1 MTQWH
6 AKKNSITLLIGLV
19 FTLVVLIPS
28 AAWSSD
34 LPKIKLKVAQA
45 MLPKDSLTH
54 KLIVEMCENVTK
66 RTDGKITWRVFGP
79 EIGDWTELER
89 MTMKGAIDM
98 QFNAW
103 DTSLDQRWN
112 AVYLPFLVSTWDDV
126 RRVYAPNGVF
136 DKLGAEWAADGGLHY
151 MGTWLNNLGSIGLK
165 KEAVLSP
172 EEAKGVKLRT
182 PPMDIFKCYVEK
194 MGFTTVTIPWA
205 ETPTAIST
213 GVADGWVG
221 SGAVY
226 MYNLFRDVANTMI
239 VTYEFGEMWSVS
251 FNPKK
256 WNKLPK
262 EYQTIIQEE
271 TNKVILKRLGQVEA
285 EENEYQAKLKAHGW
299 NVIDMA
305 KDHPEKL
312 NLWKKQCRECWDL
325 YTPILGDET
334 MKKLKD
340 MVGM

>member
-1 MTQWH
+1 MTGKTRRWRL
-6 AKKNSITLLIGLV
+6 ALGLALISAMVV
-19 FTLVVLIPS
+19 FAF
-28 AAWSSD
+28 AAQAAD

-45 MLPKDSLTH
+45 MMPKDSLTH

-66 RTDGKITWRVFGP
+66 RTGGKVTWRIFGP

-89 MTMKGAIDM
+89 MTMKGAVDM

-103 DTSLDQRWN
+103 DTSLDERWN
-112 AVYLPFLVSTWDDV
+112 AAYLPFLVSTWDDV
-126 RRVYAPNGVF
+126 RKVYAPNGVF
-136 DKLGAEWAADGGLHY
+136 DKLGKKWAADAGLYY
-151 MGTWLNNLGSIGLK
+151 MGTWLNNLGSLGLK
-165 KEAVLSP
+165 GKPVTTP
-172 EEAKGVKLRT
+172 EQAKGVKVRC

-239 VTYEFGEMWSVS
+239 VTYDFGEMWSVS
-251 FNPKK
+251 FNLKK
-256 WNKLPK
+256 WNKLPD
-262 EYQTIIQEE
+262 EYKRIIQEE
-271 TNKVILKRLGQVEA
+271 TNKIIIKHLEQVEA
-285 EENEYQAKLKAHGW
+285 EEMEYQAKLKKHGW
-299 NVIDMA
+299 TVINMA
-305 KDHPEKL
+305 EEYPKEL
-312 NLWKKQCRECWDL
+312 EVWKRRCRECWDI
-325 YTPILGDET
+325 YTPILGKET
-334 MKKLKD
+334 MAELKK

>member
-6 AKKNSITLLIGLV
+6 AKKSGITLLIGLV
-19 FTLVVLIPS
+19 FTLAVLIPP

-66 RTDGKITWRVFGP
+66 RTNGKITWRIFGP

-89 MTMKGAIDM
+89 MTMKGAVDM

-136 DKLGAEWAADGGLHY
+136 DKLGTEWAADAGLHY

-165 KEAVLSP
+165 GEVVLSP

-239 VTYEFGEMWSVS
+239 VTYDFGEMWSVS

-271 TNKVILKRLGQVEA
+271 TNKVIFKRLGQVEA

-312 NLWKKQCRECWDL
+312 NVWKKQCRECWDL
-325 YTPILGDET
+325 YTPVLGDET